1 MLGFFRNQ
9 PNELVLMRDWKLE
22 SYTNTVPF
30 QMGGGGGGRGQTGA
44 DTGCERKGFSRYGL
58 PPLVLGKVVWGH
70 PPRKIFKI
78 EISSEMGFPAS

>member
-30 QMGGGGGGRGQTGA
+30 QRGGGGRGKRTDLG
-44 DTGCERKGFSRYGL
+44 GYRMREKGVFEIRTAAPG
-58 PPLVLGKVVWGH
+58 
-70 PPRKIFKI
+70 PR
-78 EISSEMGFPAS
+78 